1 MSKMAL
7 KSLAGEYVQ
16 LIDPW
21 QRNLISYSIRLFI
34 PSVGKSIY
42 M

>member
-1 MSKMAL
+1 MIT
-7 KSLAGEYVQ
+7 SLTGDYVQ
-16 LIDPW
+16 LNDPW

-34 PSVGKSIY
+34 PSVGKHIY